1 MRLTLAGLLLC
12 LAIYCGG
19 GFANNGQGNVV
30 LSLPPSLIAAAAAAA
45 GETEAAMALR
55 RPAWKKDARVLFD
68 SDGNDALRDM
78 LAQTKDAAAKYKQE
92 EQQQERERERE
103 EEARDAGGD
112 VVVALD
118 VEQPRD
124 FNRKAAGSSSEPY
137 DLVARQQS
145 APQEIAPRHGAAAG
159 VGAGV
164 GGVKYATPTLQ
175 KYWSSRCQA
184 AGGNCPREYNRAMLA
199 VR

>member
-1 MRLTLAGLLLC
+1 MRLTLAWLLLC

-30 LSLPPSLIAAAAAAA
+30 LSLPPSLIAAAAA
-45 GETEAAMALR
+45 EASMALR
-55 RPAWKKDARVLFD
+55 RPGWKKDARVLFD
-68 SDGNDALRDM
+68 SGNGSGLGGGNDALRDM
-78 LAQTKDAAAKYKQE
+78 LAQTKDAGKYNLPRGEREQEQQEEQE
-92 EQQQERERERE
+92 EQQE
-103 EEARDAGGD
+103 EEMEPRDD

-124 FNRKAAGSSSEPY
+124 FNRKAAAEPY

-145 APQEIAPRHGAAAG
+145 APQEIAMQQHGQSPT
-159 VGAGV
+159 
-164 GGVKYATPTLQ
+164 GVKYATPTLQ
-175 KYWSSRCQA
+175 KYWGSRCQA

>member
-30 LSLPPSLIAAAAAAA
+30 LSLPPSLIAAAAAA
-45 GETEAAMALR
+45 GEAEAAMALR

-68 SDGNDALRDM
+68 SDSGGSGGNDALRDM

-92 EQQQERERERE
+92 EREQEQE
-103 EEARDAGGD
+103 EEARDAG
-112 VVVALD
+112 LD

-124 FNRKAAGSSSEPY
+124 FNRKAAGSSEPY

-145 APQEIAPRHGAAAG
+145 APQEIAPRHGATAATG
-159 VGAGV
+159 VGA

>member
-1 MRLTLAGLLLC
+1 MRLTLAWLLLC

-30 LSLPPSLIAAAAAAA
+30 LSLPPSLIAAAAA
-45 GETEAAMALR
+45 EASMALR

-68 SDGNDALRDM
+68 SDNASGVGGGNDALRDM
-78 LAQTKDAAAKYKQE
+78 LAQTKDAGKYNLPE
-92 EQQQERERERE
+92 EVQVE
-103 EEARDAGGD
+103 EMEQPRDD
-112 VVVALD
+112 VVVGLD

-124 FNRKAAGSSSEPY
+124 FNRKAAAEPY

-145 APQEIAPRHGAAAG
+145 APQEIAQQHAPSPA
-159 VGAGV
+159 
-164 GGVKYATPTLQ
+164 GVKYATPTLQ
-175 KYWSSRCQA
+175 KYWGRRCQA

>member
-30 LSLPPSLIAAAAAAA
+30 LSLPPSLIAAAAAA
-45 GETEAAMALR
+45 GEAEAAMALR

-68 SDGNDALRDM
+68 SDSGGGGGGSGGNDALRDM

-92 EQQQERERERE
+92 EREQEQE
-103 EEARDAGGD
+103 EEARDAG
-112 VVVALD
+112 LD

-145 APQEIAPRHGAAAG
+145 APQEIAPRHGAAAATG
-159 VGAGV
+159 VGA

-175 KYWSSRCQA
+175 KYWSSRCQP